1 MRSASDKTVRTRIPT
16 GKAAG
21 VTAGRA
27 TYRAPVIREFG
38 CVRNLT
44 QAGTAGAAEG
54 GMGMGGGMMGSMNP
68 NRRA

>member
-21 VTAGRA
+21 VTADRA
-27 TYRAPVIREFG
+27 IYRSPEIREFG

-44 QAGTAGAAEG
+44 QAGTGDTVEGA
-54 GMGMGGGMMGSMNP
+54 MGMGGGMMGSMNP
-68 NRRA
+68 NRRP